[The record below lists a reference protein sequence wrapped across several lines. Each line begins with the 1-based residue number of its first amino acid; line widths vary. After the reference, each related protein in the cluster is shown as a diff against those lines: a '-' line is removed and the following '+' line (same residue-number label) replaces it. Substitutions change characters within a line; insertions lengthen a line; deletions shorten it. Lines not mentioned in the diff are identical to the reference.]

1 MTSAEEPCHKGAR
14 IRSYSK
20 KLCLEKWLEQVSRVF
35 KPDDLQ
41 MSEVT
46 PILSIPKE
54 LNINNVQEV
63 SSLCG
68 SPSVKKFLSQAK
80 SFQRDAV
87 KKWNPEADEPT
98 QSNHAGL
105 VAMDEAASKEC
116 GALALDLLIKFR
128 IMMKVKDGTYD
139 IAPDF
144 EAKRAYL
151 FGDVKTVDNVDKFV
165 SNLANRPLSLQ
176 ESSEKAE
183 TFSKALQQMM

>member
-1 MTSAEEPCHKGAR
+1 MAHRIRSFNDDTYDTHYVVISYDDDQDYPSPLLMVDYENKDQLSNAQFFLQHPNMTSAEASCHKGAR

-20 KLCLEKWLEQVSRVF
+20 KFCLGKWLEQVSRVF
-35 KPDDLQ
+35 NPDDLQ

-46 PILSIPKE
+46 PILTIPKE

-68 SPSVKKFLSQAK
+68 SPSVRKFLHQAK

-105 VAMDEAASKEC
+105 VAMNEAASNEC
-116 GALALDLLIKFR
+116 GALALVIF
-128 IMMKVKDGTYD
+128 
-139 IAPDF
+139 
-144 EAKRAYL
+144 
-151 FGDVKTVDNVDKFV
+151 
-165 SNLANRPLSLQ
+165 
-176 ESSEKAE
+176 
-183 TFSKALQQMM
+183 